1 VLTHAWAGDLAS
13 FSNAPRFMVTASL
26 GFVVAVIGIS
36 ALVYNASLS
45 LFKSQGAARMSL
57 VLLFIQGSMP
67 EEYVLLNTF
76 RMAHAISI
84 MWLLLFCFLS
94 AQVLNK
100 EVRFSYFVIGLGVF
114 AATMSKI
121 HWGLIAVV
129 ILFAHCFWQ
138 LVMRRTLVHLPYFF
152 VSVVIF
158 ISTYN
163 LAFSESYGFPTNF
176 GVSRNFMYEVLGI
189 VFLRFFF
196 GAGILSANNNNV
208 LREMAIVSVV
218 FGLTVHLILAGE
230 YASDY
235 WISFAFIW
243 ISIFASKFAER
254 ALETL
259 SSIGVFRVIICSGS
273 FIAGAWFTYHFFR
286 ENYYLI
292 LINDRSWKSWFVV
305 SNPEL
310 IPLTVVFSM
319 TILVYLFVRISSKR
333 TESMRLRAVFILVAI
348 SFNAGVWFTQS
359 QRVNILEYYYDIELT
374 SDFVLSDAQIEIA
387 EWISKNTDT
396 GAILA
401 TNFLCD
407 IQIETVD
414 PFPQAREND
423 CLNRNTL
430 TWLASIAHRR
440 VLIESPVY
448 SGSYVGSIQQIS
460 DYNASLAYGRN
471 RSDESLNYLSN
482 RDVDFFVFDKKN
494 SRSHGLLVFRDSIF
508 ENIDYAIVPISSR
521 KVL

>member
-1 VLTHAWAGDLAS
+1 
-13 FSNAPRFMVTASL
+13 
-26 GFVVAVIGIS
+26 
-36 ALVYNASLS
+36 
-45 LFKSQGAARMSL
+45 
-57 VLLFIQGSMP
+57 
-67 EEYVLLNTF
+67 
-76 RMAHAISI
+76 
-84 MWLLLFCFLS
+84 
-94 AQVLNK
+94 
-100 EVRFSYFVIGLGVF
+100 
-114 AATMSKI
+114 
-121 HWGLIAVV
+121 
-129 ILFAHCFWQ
+129 
-138 LVMRRTLVHLPYFF
+138 
-152 VSVVIF
+152 
-158 ISTYN
+158 
-163 LAFSESYGFPTNF
+163 
-176 GVSRNFMYEVLGI
+176 
-189 VFLRFFF
+189 
-196 GAGILSANNNNV
+196 
-208 LREMAIVSVV
+208 
-218 FGLTVHLILAGE
+218 
-230 YASDY
+230 
-235 WISFAFIW
+235 
-243 ISIFASKFAER
+243 
-254 ALETL
+254 
-259 SSIGVFRVIICSGS
+259 
-273 FIAGAWFTYHFFR
+273 
-286 ENYYLI
+286 
-292 LINDRSWKSWFVV
+292 
-305 SNPEL
+305 
-310 IPLTVVFSM
+310 
-319 TILVYLFVRISSKR
+319 
-333 TESMRLRAVFILVAI
+333 
-348 SFNAGVWFTQS
+348 
-359 QRVNILEYYYDIELT
+359 LT